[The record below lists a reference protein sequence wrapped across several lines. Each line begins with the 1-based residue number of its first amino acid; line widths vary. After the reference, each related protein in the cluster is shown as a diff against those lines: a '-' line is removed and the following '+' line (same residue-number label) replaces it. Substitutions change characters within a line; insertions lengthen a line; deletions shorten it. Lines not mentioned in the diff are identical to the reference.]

1 MIAKWLTINLIT
13 VITIIFWSLYQ
24 GYDSNYIL
32 IGKMI
37 AQAAFILFLI
47 NVNMYF
53 VFFLI
58 RKSKVR
64 NVKVKLA
71 KISKRMMKYHIP
83 IAVTAASLIIA
94 HAMIMIAAHFDHP
107 WITKTTS
114 GMITMCLM
122 LILMYS
128 GLLRRWKATGKRRR
142 FHYVM
147 AFLYIGFVFIHIFI

>member
-53 VFFLI
+53 VFLLI

-83 IAVTAASLIIA
+83 IAVSAASLIIV
-94 HAMIMIAAHFDHP
+94 HAVIMFSAHFDHL

-114 GMITMCLM
+114 GMFTMCLM
-122 LILMYS
+122 LLLMYS
-128 GLLRRWKATGKRRR
+128 GLLRRWKATGKRRK

-147 AFLYIGFVFIHIFI
+147 AFLFLGFVFIHIFI